1 MAQRKPDELSILR
14 EKAAAKLT
22 KELEDLQKL
31 SVEELKSRYFEIP
44 DTREGLKDLENKV
57 KNKIEELQTIFDSS
71 HNSIWYKDTK
81 NHFIRVNQAA
91 AKIAGLEID
100 EIEGRSADEIF
111 PLESEKYYKD
121 DLEVIKTGN
130 PKIGIIESVTTKG
143 TTKWVRTDKIP
154 WYTTFGEIAGIIAFT
169 RDVTEQKIAEQN
181 LKESEELLRT
191 VISNA
196 PISIFATDEKGI
208 FTLHEGKAIERVGM
222 KAGENV
228 DVSAYDL
235 FSGLKVIEHNGTVST
250 GKSILDRVSK
260 GEYLSGITELNG
272 VIFDNQF
279 APIWDE
285 NKKVVGLLGV
295 ATDITERKQV
305 EEKLQHSEH
314 NLAAAER
321 IGNTGSWDYD
331 VATDTASW
339 SENMFRIFD
348 VDPAMPKELV
358 FKHFVEN
365 LVHPDDRSHI
375 LSVFQDALAGKS
387 PYDLEYR
394 IIKRDGSIRTIH
406 SLAETVFDENGKA
419 IRMIGKVEDIT
430 KRKQSE
436 EALFASEMQLRFITD
451 NAPICIAHCD
461 LEKRYKFVN
470 RPYAELFGLLPSDI
484 IGKHA
489 REILSKES
497 YAHASPYMDIVLS
510 GQTTG
515 YDLELPNPPKEPRI
529 LSIHAVPE
537 YDSDGKVVGFI
548 SVFTD
553 ITERKITEVALR
565 KSESNLNEA
574 QHLAKIGSWEWDA
587 VTDTINWSK
596 EYYRIYGLDPQK
608 SPPGYEEHLKVYTPE
623 SMEVLDNAVKNS
635 MQTGASY
642 DLDLELASI
651 TESTRWIRARGECKF
666 DIDGK
671 IIGLRGTAQD
681 ITEHKKQEE
690 LLRYRAEIAANLSDG
705 VSLIREKD
713 GIIVHTSRRYEE
725 MFGYGHGE
733 LIGKHVSI
741 LNAPTSNR
749 NAMETAITIIKSVHE
764 SGKWKGVVYN
774 VKKDGSFFWSQS
786 SVTQFEHSVFGTV
799 LITIQ
804 MDITEQ
810 VQAEMALLE
819 NEIRQRAMIANIS
832 DVIAIV
838 DRNGINRF
846 KSPNVEKWFGWKAED
861 LIGKKTFDN
870 IHSEDRDRIKN
881 DFYSLL
887 AKPGKDITAECRYL
901 CKNNSYKWIALKAVN
916 QIDNPAISGVLVNYH
931 DISERKKAKEKL
943 IRHENELK
951 LLSSELIST
960 QEKEKKALSIELHD
974 EVGQS
979 LMAMKIDIASIKKEI
994 PPEINT
1000 KAFNRIDELDTI
1012 LDSVINQVHEISLN
1026 LRPAMLDVLGLLPT
1040 IKSYGNQFSERT
1052 GIIVHIGNDINI
1064 NLEKEQEI
1072 HLYRIVQEAFTNVV
1086 KHAHAKN
1093 IFIHL
1098 GIKGNILILSIQ
1110 DDGYGFILNKKESIP
1125 PVGIGLIGM
1134 RERVNS
1140 LKGKMEI
1147 STSPQKGTKI
1157 EIQIPVNWKHE

>member
-22 KELEDLQKL
+22 KELEELQKL

-169 RDVTEQKIAEQN
+169 RDITEQKIAEQN

-228 DVSAYDL
+228 GVSAYDL
-235 FSGLKVIEHNGTVST
+235 FSGIKVVEHNGTVST
-250 GKSILDRVSK
+250 GKSVLDRVSK

-295 ATDITERKQV
+295 ATDITERKQAEQELRESEMYNRMLFEQSV
-305 EEKLQHSEH
+305 IGLALADLNGKLVDVNPAFAQIIGRTIDETEKLTYWDITPKKY
-314 NLAAAER
+314 AEQEK
-321 IGNTGSWDYD
+321 IQLDLLNNTGRFGPF
-331 VATDTASW
+331 
-339 SENMFRIFD
+339 E
-348 VDPAMPKELV
+348 KEYI
-358 FKHFVEN
+358 HINGN
-365 LVHPDDRSHI
+365 LVPVR
-375 LSVFQDALAGKS
+375 LQGV
-387 PYDLEYR
+387 
-394 IIKRDGSIRTIH
+394 IIERKGEKYIWAS
-406 SLAETVFDENGKA
+406 
-419 IRMIGKVEDIT
+419 VEDISGR
-430 KRKQSE
+430 KRSE

-451 NAPICIAHCD
+451 NAPICIAYCD

-470 RPYAELFGLLPSDI
+470 LPYAELFGLQPSDI
-484 IGKHA
+484 IGKYA
-489 REILSKES
+489 REIYNEES
-497 YAHASPYMDIVLS
+497 YTHASPYMDIVLS

-1040 IKSYGNQFSERT
+1040 IKSYGNQFSVRT
-1052 GIIVHIGNDINI
+1052 GIIVHTENDINI

-1098 GIKGNILILSIQ
+1098 GTKRNILILSIQ
-1110 DDGYGFILNKKESIP
+1110 DDGCGFLLKEKENIP
-1125 PVGIGLIGM
+1125 HVGIGLIGM

-1157 EIQIPVNWKHE
+1157 EIQIPVNLEYE